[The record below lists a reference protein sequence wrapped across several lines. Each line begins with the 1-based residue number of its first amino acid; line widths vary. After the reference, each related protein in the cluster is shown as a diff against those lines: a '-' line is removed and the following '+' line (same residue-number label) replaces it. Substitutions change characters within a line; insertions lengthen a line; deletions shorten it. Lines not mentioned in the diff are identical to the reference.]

1 MKNIATF
8 YYRESAKDA
17 EEPNPFPEWLPEK
30 SWHEIVRVSNELE
43 QFKGLKDHIKSGP
56 APWRKF
62 YDSGKPHECDFPD
75 HWNELQYVAF
85 LWMLL
90 LLLF

>member
-75 HWNELQYVAF
+75 HWNELQ
-85 LWMLL
+85 
-90 LLLF
+90 